1 MTFIS
6 IRVLKIIYS
15 RTCKIRICV
24 QKSKVQKDMDTWTW
38 EIGNDVLM
46 NLILRQ
52 DNLSATTCWWTLF
65 WGRIISVR
73 IWIQPWAQRSHQKQQ
88 GHVRELTI
96 RRKWPEW
103 LYWKKCCTCVNK
115 SRQEQKKSEKTKKS
129 TRVSWVIMCKN
140 IVHMRCYTVLSMLF
154 RR

>member
-1 MTFIS
+1 MRLQTMPMVLAVKISRHKSLTLYMWRDIYFFITQDDMYFHSCIS

-15 RTCKIRICV
+15 RTCKIKICV
-24 QKSKVQKDMDTWTW
+24 QNGKVQRDMDAWTW

-46 NLILRQ
+46 NLILRE

-65 WGRIISVR
+65 WGRIISVK

-88 GHVRELTI
+88 GHMRELTI

-103 LYWKKCCTCVNK
+103 LYWKK
-115 SRQEQKKSEKTKKS
+115 
-129 TRVSWVIMCKN
+129 ML
-140 IVHMRCYTVLSMLF
+140 HMR
-154 RR
+154 